1 VTFSP
6 TRNLAL
12 PHFFL
17 RISGG
22 YLLSR
27 GPHFTP
33 DRLRGPRAQE
43 GGRRGAE
50 GCGFE
55 SPASRGEARHLHAPG
70 RRGAGCGSHRQQRRG
85 LAGGSCSGCG
95 NGGRAAGRDPR
106 RRRSGAVSV
115 RPRPPLPSLL
125 LSLRPSLPPG
135 RLSGSEAKPW
145 VPMATRRGGG
155 GGAAG
160 GACPARSRVVSR
172 GLAGLLV
179 PRGPPARRP
188 PAPTRTGCE
197 PLRSRCGQS
206 PQGAALGGAGS
217 PLRALVLGTVSTAAR
232 GWLG

>member
-125 LSLRPSLPPG
+125 PSLRGGCLARRPSPG
-135 RLSGSEAKPW
+135 FPW
-145 VPMATRRGGG
+145 RRGGEGEGAPREARARRARAWSLGASPASSSPGDPRPG
-155 GGAAG
+155 GLLHRRGPGAS
-160 GACPARSRVVSR
+160 PS
-172 GLAGLLV
+172 GLAADRARKERLWAGL
-179 PRGPPARRP
+179 GP
-188 PAPTRTGCE
+188 
-197 PLRSRCGQS
+197 LCGRWCWGQ
-206 PQGAALGGAGS
+206 
-217 PLRALVLGTVSTAAR
+217 
-232 GWLG
+232 

>member
-145 VPMATRRGGG
+145 VPMATRRGGEGAPREARARRARAWSLGASPASSSPGDPRPG
-155 GGAAG
+155 GLLPRRGPGAS
-160 GACPARSRVVSR
+160 PS
-172 GLAGLLV
+172 GLAADRARKERLWAGL
-179 PRGPPARRP
+179 GP
-188 PAPTRTGCE
+188 
-197 PLRSRCGQS
+197 LCGRWCWGQ
-206 PQGAALGGAGS
+206 
-217 PLRALVLGTVSTAAR
+217 
-232 GWLG
+232 